1 MTAFRAAIEKAP
13 IVPVLTVY
21 EADHAEPLAEA
32 LAKGGLTAVE
42 VTLRTPAALD
52 VIRIMGEA
60 QPDLLVGAGTI
71 ISEGDV
77 DAALKAGSTSPSEM
91 IVPALKAGSDFL
103 VTPGTS
109 PLLLDALGNHDGVIL
124 PGVSTTSEAMARFDE
139 GYGVMKF
146 FPAEAAGGANFLK
159 SLSGPLPHMDFMPT
173 GGITPRN
180 AGDYLSLPNVIA
192 VGGSWL
198 ATKDEM
204 AKGDWAAIVEKAKD
218 AVRIGR
224 GA

>member
-60 QPDLLVGAGTI
+60 RPDLLVGAGTI

-77 DAALKAGSTSPSEM
+77 DA
-91 IVPALKAGSDFL
+91 ALKAGSDFL

-173 GGITPRN
+173 GGITPQN

>member
-1 MTAFRAAIEKAP
+1 MKTMTAFRAAIEKAP

-77 DAALKAGSTSPSEM
+77 DAALKAGS
-91 IVPALKAGSDFL
+91 DFL
-103 VTPGTS
+103 VTPGCVL
-109 PLLLDALGNHDGVIL
+109 PL
-124 PGVSTTSEAMARFDE
+124 
-139 GYGVMKF
+139 
-146 FPAEAAGGANFLK
+146 
-159 SLSGPLPHMDFMPT
+159 
-173 GGITPRN
+173 
-180 AGDYLSLPNVIA
+180 
-192 VGGSWL
+192 
-198 ATKDEM
+198 
-204 AKGDWAAIVEKAKD
+204 KAFQFRRPPPSSHSSK
-218 AVRIGR
+218 IYCWSSS
-224 GA
+224 

>member
-1 MTAFRAAIEKAP
+1 MTAFRAAIENAP

-77 DAALKAGSTSPSEM
+77 DA
-91 IVPALKAGSDFL
+91 ALKAGSDFL

-173 GGITPRN
+173 GGITPKN
-180 AGDYLSLPNVIA
+180 APDYLSLPNVIA

>member
-1 MTAFRAAIEKAP
+1 MKTMTAFRAAIEKAP

-32 LAKGGLTAVE
+32 LAKGGPTAVE

-77 DAALKAGSTSPSEM
+77 DA
-91 IVPALKAGSDFL
+91 ALKAGSDFL

-173 GGITPRN
+173 GGITPQN

>member
-1 MTAFRAAIEKAP
+1 MKTMTAFRAAIEKAP

-77 DAALKAGSTSPSEM
+77 DA
-91 IVPALKAGSDFL
+91 ALKAGSDFL

>member
-77 DAALKAGSTSPSEM
+77 DAALKAGS
-91 IVPALKAGSDFL
+91 DFL

-173 GGITPRN
+173 GGITPQN

>member
-77 DAALKAGSTSPSEM
+77 DAALKAGS
-91 IVPALKAGSDFL
+91 DFL

-173 GGITPRN
+173 GGITPQN
-180 AGDYLSLPNVIA
+180 AGDYLSLPKVIA